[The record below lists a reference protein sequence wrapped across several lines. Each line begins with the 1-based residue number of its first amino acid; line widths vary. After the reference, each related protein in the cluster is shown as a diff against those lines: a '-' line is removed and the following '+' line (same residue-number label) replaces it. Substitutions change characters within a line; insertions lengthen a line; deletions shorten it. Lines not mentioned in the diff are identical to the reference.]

1 MLLNA
6 NKSSTIVLS
15 NFSCFLIF
23 KKGQKYL
30 KCRKKS
36 VWTSYLEK
44 IASFFYLFFSFFF
57 GECVWKEGAAA
68 VVSIVIESDC
78 GLGKSSL

>member
-1 MLLNA
+1 MQIKAAQLFCQISHA
-6 NKSSTIVLS
+6 
-15 NFSCFLIF
+15 FL
-23 KKGQKYL
+23 YL
-30 KCRKKS
+30 KKAKNIWNAGKKS